1 MPHYTE
7 KPGGLLHHQ
16 TLDPNLLGRYIST
29 GEQISGTRHSHNH
42 AWDKQ
47 AYPQGQTD
55 PCPAKKKKKTLN
67 NKEGTEKDMQQRGR
81 VLWVQQ
87 EEERGKG
94 LLSMQTFSKQ
104 IL

>member
-1 MPHYTE
+1 
-7 KPGGLLHHQ
+7 
-16 TLDPNLLGRYIST
+16 
-29 GEQISGTRHSHNH
+29 
-42 AWDKQ
+42 
-47 AYPQGQTD
+47 
-55 PCPAKKKKKTLN
+55 
-67 NKEGTEKDMQQRGR
+67 MQQRGR